1 MLELITFGDT
11 GWGDELLLGM
21 IMTIM
26 VSTSSLAFGLVIGT
40 LFASFKLSNSLI
52 LKAIA
57 EFYTTVV
64 RGVPELLLFTCYS
77 LVEGSAVMYIA
88 KIFGYMGYI
97 ELSPFTI
104 GTIAVGAI
112 SGAYSTEVIRGAILA
127 CSKGTI

>member
-52 LKAIA
+52 LRAIA
-57 EFYTTVV
+57 
-64 RGVPELLLFTCYS
+64 
-77 LVEGSAVMYIA
+77 
-88 KIFGYMGYI
+88 
-97 ELSPFTI
+97 
-104 GTIAVGAI
+104 
-112 SGAYSTEVIRGAILA
+112 
-127 CSKGTI
+127 

>member
-52 LKAIA
+52 LRAIA

-64 RGVPELLLFTCYS
+64 RGVPELLVIYLLFFGG
-77 LVEGSAVMYIA
+77 GSAVMYVA
-88 KIFGYMGYI
+88 KYLDIW
-97 ELSPFTI
+97 
-104 GTIAVGAI
+104 GT
-112 SGAYSTEVIRGAILA
+112 SN
-127 CSKGTI
+127 